1 MLKNMRTVTG
11 RFADSVRSKM
21 GGLQNLR
28 GPLKLIEDFRRQRQV
43 VRRSGEAMEAAREKQ
58 RRLLAEIRATR
69 NPSAQLRREFDRA
82 RQSADRLEQQHRQ
95 NRRALHGLQGQ
106 LRNAGVNTGDLSGE
120 QRRLAGALDSANAS
134 FGRQME
140 RLRRLER
147 MQGRIAEARERMDR
161 SLATAANLSFVGNAS
176 MQTGRRI
183 IAGLRSPVQQAI
195 EFESAMSDVKKVVD
209 FDSPAAFK
217 QMSEDI
223 LELSTRIPM
232 ASEGLAQIV
241 AAGGQSGLK
250 NEELLKFAE
259 LAAKVGVAFD
269 ISAERSGDAMANIK
283 TALGLS
289 LDETSALFDAMNH
302 LSNNMASTA
311 PKVLDFTTRV
321 AADGKVKGFDPTET
335 LAFGSAM
342 IAAGAQA
349 DVAATSFRNMSK
361 ALVRGAASTPKQRAA
376 FKSLGL
382 DAAQVA
388 RRMQEDAVGTTIDV
402 MERINQLP
410 EHLRSSTVS
419 QIFGD
424 EARALM
430 PLIGNL
436 DLLRESLG
444 LVSEERNYLGSAEA
458 EYAARA
464 ETTANNIQLMR
475 NQMARLGVSIGEVV
489 LPHLNDLLER
499 SQGIIDRFVKWTKEH
514 PKLTKWLVLGGAA
527 IGAMAIAGGALLTAA
542 AGLIGTLAVLRF
554 GLVGLGARAAFAAG
568 DLLGVGRAFG
578 GLGRLAPFALSGL
591 LKPVKWGAKLI
602 GRIPW
607 VRLAGRLAIGSL
619 LFPFRWT
626 SRLVPKIGWA
636 RLAGR
641 LAINSLLF
649 PFRWTSRLIPKIG
662 WANLAGKLSISGL
675 IYPFRWTSRLVPKIG
690 WARLAGR
697 LAINSLLF
705 PFRWTSRLI
714 PKIGWAS
721 LAGKLSISGLIYPFR
736 WTSRLVPKIGWA
748 RLAGRLAIN
757 SLLFPFRWTSRLIPK
772 IGWAKLVGKLA
783 LSSLVTPLRWTAA
796 LLPNFAPALARFA
809 GFRRS
814 ASAEMATLSS
824 NVQRHSASM
833 QRSMSRV
840 KWGAFSAGAMGFLAM
855 RNVPDNPEDLAA
867 FQESNVRS
875 MGRFFR
881 NTPGISHLIE
891 GYERTFELVHGKP
904 PPVEPALLPNEP
916 GVRSAA
922 DTVYQFA
929 GEENLP
935 TAERITHLREEV
947 AAYREEVE
955 AARAALEATPEF
967 GSGITNPL
975 RVQAQGELDAA
986 EAGLRRAEERLKSA
1000 EAASAQLTE
1009 ALQVL
1014 NVTGVAP
1021 EISTASIDRAL
1032 AKVQQLAAGIR
1043 ALPSGGS
1050 AEVSSPKPA
1059 GARAGGGPVR
1069 SGLPY
1074 LVNEDTPRS
1083 EWFVPSRSG
1092 GILNVGQAQ
1101 SAFRSYLTTIG
1112 PRQMRRP
1119 ASSAAFAAGAS
1130 RVRAASLAA
1139 LSATAVALPAAA
1151 APAAAGKVGG
1161 GDVRVEINGGI
1172 NVQVPSGVT
1181 DPEFIADLVL
1191 DRVGDRV
1198 SGTIDASFSD

>member
-1 MLKNMRTVTG
+1 MATKRIEARLAIKAVDQYSGMLKNMRTVTG

-28 GPLKLIEDFRRQRQV
+28 GPLKLIEDFRRQQQV

-106 LRNAGVNTGDLSGE
+106 LRNAGVNTGDLAGE

-388 RRMQEDAVGTTIDV
+388 RRMQEDAVGTTLDV

-444 LVSEERNYLGSAEA
+444 LVSEERDYLGSAEA

-554 GLVGLGARAAFAAG
+554 GLIGLGARAAFAAG

-578 GLGRLAPFALSGL
+578 GLVRLAPFALSGL

-626 SRLVPKIGWA
+626 SRFIPKIGWA

-641 LAINSLLF
+641 LAIS
-649 PFRWTSRLIPKIG
+649 
-662 WANLAGKLSISGL
+662 
-675 IYPFRWTSRLVPKIG
+675 
-690 WARLAGR
+690 
-697 LAINSLLF
+697 
-705 PFRWTSRLI
+705 
-714 PKIGWAS
+714 
-721 LAGKLSISGLIYPFR
+721 
-736 WTSRLVPKIGWA
+736 
-748 RLAGRLAIN
+748 

-772 IGWAKLVGKLA
+772 IGWAKLAGKLA

-814 ASAEMATLSS
+814 ASAEMAALSS

-875 MGRFFR
+875 MDRFFR
-881 NTPGISHLIE
+881 STPGISHLIE
-891 GYERTFELVHGKP
+891 GYERTFEWVHGKP

-916 GVRSAA
+916 GVRAAA

-929 GEENLP
+929 GEQDLP
-935 TAERITHLREEV
+935 TAERIAHLREEV

-955 AARAALEATPEF
+955 AAKAALEATPEF

-986 EAGLRRAEERLKSA
+986 EAGLRRAEDRLKSA

-1014 NVTGVAP
+1014 NGTEVAP

-1050 AEVSSPKPA
+1050 GEVPSPKPA
-1059 GARAGGGPVR
+1059 GARAGGGPVW

-1101 SAFRSYLTTIG
+1101 SAFRSYLTSVG

-1181 DPEFIADLVL
+1181 DPELIADLVL